1 MCIGGYSISC
11 ALRKAQSHLIN
22 NINNWCKYTDNKLII
37 TNFAARFKRICTIMV
52 RKATKRD
59 VQAIIELLHQVDMV
73 HHVIRP
79 DLFKPNTTKYNE
91 QELEALLED
100 ERKPV
105 FVYDDGQVL
114 GHAFC
119 LITEVKGHKL
129 LQNIKTLYIDDI
141 CVDEKARGKH
151 VGTALYEHVR
161 DYAKSIGCNNI
172 TLNVWEGN
180 DPALSFYRNMG
191 MKVQKTTMEI
201 IL

>member
-1 MCIGGYSISC
+1 MYLCAIISQTKNGYDYESFDFTSHINELNSMIRRANKNDIGS
-11 ALRKAQSHLIN
+11 
-22 NINNWCKYTDNKLII
+22 
-37 TNFAARFKRICTIMV
+37 
-52 RKATKRD
+52 
-59 VQAIIELLHQVDMV
+59 IIELLHQVDMV

-91 QELEALLED
+91 QELEDLLGD
-100 ERKPV
+100 DNKPI
-105 FVYDDGQVL
+105 FIFEEGAVL

-119 LITEVKGHKL
+119 MITEVRDDKL
-129 LQNIKTLYIDDI
+129 LQDIKTLYIDDI

-151 VGTALYEHVR
+151 VGKALYEFIR

-180 DPALSFYRNMG
+180 DAALSFYRNMG

-201 IL
+201 VL